1 MNIYNR
7 HYRLDSIKSIICI
20 LAIIIIPTVVVY
32 ADLIG
37 YYFVFVSIV
46 LFTSMIYSGIHKIA
60 EDIYNV
66 SEYDKHHKDI
76 E

>member
-1 MNIYNR
+1 M
-7 HYRLDSIKSIICI
+7 
-20 LAIIIIPTVVVY
+20 AIIIVPLAVVY
-32 ADLIG
+32 FDFVG

-66 SEYDKHHKDI
+66 TEYDKHHKDI